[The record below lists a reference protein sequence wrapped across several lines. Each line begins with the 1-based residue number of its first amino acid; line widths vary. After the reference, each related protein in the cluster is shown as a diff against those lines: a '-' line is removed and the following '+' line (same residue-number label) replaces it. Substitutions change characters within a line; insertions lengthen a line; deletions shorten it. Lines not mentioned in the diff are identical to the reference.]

1 MAGMRSHIGTAMPTS
16 RNPSAHA
23 PRISRTARRG
33 AALLVWGAGIALIF
47 VLGLWNLESSRRDA
61 ENRLSAEAGR
71 MAAQLATLL
80 ALPAWGLDEMT
91 ARTIVMGAMEDERLY
106 AIKVETRQ
114 GMIEGQ
120 RRNYLWEPVP
130 WDDELSEDCVQ
141 GMNPLRVDGETVGTV
156 EVWLSPRLMGEEE
169 AQLLARERWRFGVAA
184 GLWTLSLVLLLWLWG
199 DLAALRRLLGRLG
212 STAGA
217 DEDAKAPPEPV
228 VLGLAPRAPEEGE
241 GADAAPKADAPPV
254 DRDLGR
260 RFQRKNPD
268 TWRVTAALFR
278 QTFARAPALMQR
290 LFADGET
297 AGLCHLG
304 RMLEQ
309 AAPCLGAERLAEA
322 ARKMQAALNDPDCET
337 RALPVEE
344 CARALEEV
352 LAALESGRDRKGQGG
367 Q

>member
-1 MAGMRSHIGTAMPTS
+1 MPTS
-16 RNPSAHA
+16 RNPSPHA

-33 AALLVWGAGIALIF
+33 AALLVWGAGIALLF

-80 ALPAWGLDEMT
+80 ALPAWDLDEIT

-114 GMIEGQ
+114 GMLEGQ

-141 GMNPLRVDGETVGTV
+141 GMNPLRVEGQTVGSV

-169 AQLLARERWRFGVAA
+169 AQLLARERWRFGIAAAVWTVA
-184 GLWTLSLVLLLWLWG
+184 LLLLLWLWG
-199 DLAALRRLLGRLG
+199 DLAALRRLMGRLG
-212 STAGA
+212 SPATADGV
-217 DEDAKAPPEPV
+217 DARATPEPV
-228 VLGLAPRAPEEGE
+228 VLGLAPRAPEEGAE
-241 GADAAPKADAPPV
+241 QGAPGEAAEAGRPPV
-254 DRDLGR
+254 DRDQGR

-268 TWRVTAALFR
+268 TWRVTAGLFR
-278 QTFARAPALMQR
+278 QTFARAPGLMQR
-290 LFADGET
+290 LYADGET

-309 AAPCLGAERLAEA
+309 AAPCLGAERLTEA

-352 LAALESGRDRKGQGG
+352 LAALEAGRKGQGG

>member
-1 MAGMRSHIGTAMPTS
+1 MPTS
-16 RNPSAHA
+16 RNSSPHA

-33 AALLVWGAGIALIF
+33 AALLVWGAGIALLF

-80 ALPAWGLDEMT
+80 ALPAWDLDEIT

-114 GMIEGQ
+114 GMLEGQ

-141 GMNPLRVDGETVGTV
+141 GMNPLRVEGQTVGSV

-169 AQLLARERWRFGVAA
+169 AQLLARERWRFGLAA
-184 GLWTLSLVLLLWLWG
+184 GLWTLALALLLWLWG
-199 DLAALRRLLGRLG
+199 DLAALRRIIGRIG
-212 STAGA
+212 SPPAPGGAEGA
-217 DEDAKAPPEPV
+217 DPKAPPEPV
-228 VLGLAPRAPEEGE
+228 VLGLAPRAPEEGAEE
-241 GADAAPKADAPPV
+241 GATGGPGAPVQVAPAV

-268 TWRVTAALFR
+268 TWRVTAGLFR
-278 QTFARAPALMQR
+278 QTFARAPKLMQR

-309 AAPCLGAERLAEA
+309 AAPCLGAERLTEA
-322 ARKMQAALNDPDCET
+322 ARQMQAALNDPECET

>member
-1 MAGMRSHIGTAMPTS
+1 MPTS
-16 RNPSAHA
+16 RNSSPHA
-23 PRISRTARRG
+23 PRISRTARRA
-33 AALLVWGAGIALIF
+33 AALRVWGAGIALLF

-61 ENRLSAEAGR
+61 ENRLSAEAGH
-71 MAAQLATLL
+71 MAAQLASLL
-80 ALPAWGLDEMT
+80 ALPAWDLDEMT
-91 ARTIVMGAMEDERLY
+91 ARTIVTGAMEDERLY

-141 GMNPLRVDGETVGTV
+141 GMNPLKVDGEPVGTV
-156 EVWLSPRLMGEEE
+156 EVWLSPRLMAEEE
-169 AQLLARERWRFGVAA
+169 AQLLARERWRFGLAA
-184 GLWTLSLVLLLWLWG
+184 ALWTLGLALLLWLWG
-199 DLAALRRLLGRLG
+199 DLAALRRLIGRIG
-212 STAGA
+212 SPAGA
-217 DEDAKAPPEPV
+217 DGDGAQAAPEPV

-241 GADAAPKADAPPV
+241 GCEAAPKAEAPAV

-268 TWRVTAALFR
+268 TWRVTAGLFR

-290 LFADGET
+290 LYADGET

-309 AAPCLGAERLAEA
+309 AAPCLGAERLAGA
-322 ARKMQAALNDPDCET
+322 AREMQAALNDPDCET

-352 LAALESGRDRKGQGG
+352 LAALENGRARKGQGG

>member
-1 MAGMRSHIGTAMPTS
+1 MPTP
-16 RNPSAHA
+16 RNSSPHA

-33 AALLVWGAGIALIF
+33 AALLVWGAGIALLF

-80 ALPAWGLDEMT
+80 ALPAWDLDEIT

-114 GMIEGQ
+114 GMLEGQ

-141 GMNPLRVDGETVGTV
+141 GMNPLKVEGQTVGSV

-169 AQLLARERWRFGVAA
+169 AQLLARERWRFGLAA
-184 GLWTLSLVLLLWLWG
+184 AIWTLALVLLLWLWG
-199 DLAALRRLLGRLG
+199 DLAALRRLIGRIG
-212 STAGA
+212 NPPGGA
-217 DEDAKAPPEPV
+217 DGPDAKAAPEPV
-228 VLGLAPRAPEEGE
+228 VLGLAPRAPEEGGEE
-241 GADAAPKADAPPV
+241 GSPEAAAAAAPPV

-268 TWRVTAALFR
+268 TWRVTAGLFR
-278 QTFARAPALMQR
+278 QTFARAPQLMQR
-290 LFADGET
+290 LYADGET

-309 AAPCLGAERLAEA
+309 AAPCLGAARLTEA
-322 ARKMQAALNDPDCET
+322 ARQMQAALNDPDCET

-352 LAALESGRDRKGQGG
+352 LAALEGARKGQGG